1 MYSTYIAVG
10 LKFVAN
16 FASPFPLKAFD
27 KIRTERLTTIKEER
41 RIKTCIAIKS
51 LKHYREIAR
60 PLESYIAR
68 SEKL

>member
-1 MYSTYIAVG
+1 
-10 LKFVAN
+10 LVAN

-27 KIRTERLTTIKEER
+27 KRRTDRLTTLKEEM
-41 RIKTCIAIKS
+41 RIKTCIVIKS
-51 LKHYREIAR
+51 LKQYREIAR